1 MSDTKLSKAE
11 YYAQKLNRLFW
22 YGIALA
28 LPTEFAAI
36 LLMSAFDNAFGT
48 LLVVVLQVTV
58 CVLVL
63 LGLAGILLAVW
74 ARFTT
79 GYRHKISH
87 HIWAGVVLVVFFL
100 LAYFAGQVHQQMQH
114 RQRVQAAWVQ
124 APVCELG
131 GAVMTFSEEDR

>member
-36 LLMSAFDNAFGT
+36 LLMSAFDNAFGQPLVFIF
-48 LLVVVLQVTV
+48 LLTGDVVVP
-58 CVLVL
+58 L
-63 LGLAGILLAVW
+63 LGIAGMALAVW
-74 ARFTT
+74 ARFTS
-79 GYRHKISH
+79 GYRYKMSH
-87 HIWAGVVLVVFFL
+87 HVWAGVVLVVFFL

-131 GAVMTFSEEDR
+131 GLL

>member
-1 MSDTKLSKAE
+1 MNDTKLSKAE

-48 LLVVVLQVTV
+48 LLAVVLPVTV

-79 GYRHKISH
+79 GYRHKMSGH
-87 HIWAGVVLVVFFL
+87 VWAWVVLIVFSV
-100 LAYFAGQVHQQMQH
+100 LAYRAAQVYQQMQH
-114 RQRVQAAWVQ
+114 RERVQAAWQ
-124 APVCELG
+124 RPV
-131 GAVMTFSEEDR
+131 AVSEPRGLQTL